1 MAYAGISPVRYTS
14 YEPYIPLIPA
24 QQRAISVHVQYTQKQ
39 VVNFVNI
46 HEKISIINFK
56 KVLQNRAFSYIL
68 IHVVT
73 LIAMKREVATQRAWV
88 FRGAN
93 VKLANWR
100 QVTVQVKSPL
110 KIKGKSCE
118 YLRDT
123 HG

>member
-1 MAYAGISPVRYTS
+1 MSDTRHTSPIS
-14 YEPYIPLIPA
+14 PLIPA
-24 QQRAISVHVQYTQKQ
+24 LQRVISTHVQYTQKQ
-39 VVNFVNI
+39 ITNFVNI

>member
-1 MAYAGISPVRYTS
+1 VFAPDARQHHLRPLQVIQRL
-14 YEPYIPLIPA
+14 YIPLFPA

-39 VVNFVNI
+39 TINFVNI

-100 QVTVQVKSPL
+100 QVTVQVK
-110 KIKGKSCE
+110 KSF
-118 YLRDT
+118 
-123 HG
+123 